1 VQFEARLRQGIADG
15 TITVAFRRWQ
25 RPQVVAGRRY
35 RTGLGLADCVAIERV
50 TLSAITVADARRAG
64 YATRR
69 AAVDDLA
76 ARGNAPVYRV
86 EFRAADAVDPR
97 AALAATALL
106 SADDVAAIDARL
118 DRFDA
123 GGSFG
128 PWTAATLDAIAREPG
143 RRAPDLAARFGRETA
158 PFKRDVRKLKELGL
172 TLSLEVGYRLS
183 PRGDAYLRSTSR
195 AARTTAS
202 P

>member
-1 VQFEARLRQGIADG
+1 MQFEARLRQGIADG
-15 TITVAFRRWQ
+15 TITVAFRRWK
-25 RPQVVAGRRY
+25 RPQVVAGHRY
-35 RTGLGLADCVAIERV
+35 RTGSGLADCVAIEEIA
-50 TLSAITVADARRAG
+50 LSSITAADARRAG
-64 YATRR
+64 YASRR
-69 AAVDDLA
+69 AAIDDLQG
-76 ARGNAPVYRV
+76 RGEAPVYRV
-86 EFRAADAVDPR
+86 EFRAVDDVDPR
-97 AALAATALL
+97 TALAATVAL
-106 SADDVAAIDARL
+106 SGDDVATIDARL

-123 GGSFG
+123 SSSFG

-143 RRAPDLAARFGRETA
+143 RRAPDLAAAFGRETL

-183 PRGDAYLRSTSR
+183 PRGEAYLRSTSR